1 MPMVDIEAT
10 PDETKKIT
18 GANVKS
24 QILAGHKDLTTGV
37 HGVGSNYIP
46 QAPAASHL
54 VRTFTKGW
62 TSDKLVKGAGVD
74 ADPVETILTYDLC
87 EIFLLPYYL
96 HRKLSR
102 FIHNVF
108 LTYDMIST
116 TVTGSGSVSQP
127 FYQPDVST
135 GTTSGSTSQQRL
147 NGLFGWLSGACLSLF
162 YGWGLLLNTN
172 YAEGF
177 IGMTP
182 NDTGVPLLT
191 YTDKH
196 CGFILVK
203 SASEDTIYASNADG
217 TTQTKTD
224 LGVTAA
230 AQWHHLRIE
239 SDTAGNV
246 YFYVDNVLKAT
257 HTTNLN
263 PDAMTW
269 KISIKNNAA
278 ADNKVYFENFMYGN
292 T

>member
-1 MPMVDIEAT
+1 MVDIEAT
-10 PDETKKIT
+10 LDETKKIT
-18 GANVKS
+18 GANVKA
-24 QILAGHKDLTTGV
+24 QVLAGHKGLTTGV
-37 HGVGSNYIP
+37 HGAGANYVAL
-46 QAPAASHL
+46 APTTPHL

-74 ADPVETILTYDLC
+74 ADPVETTLTYDLC
-87 EIFLLPYYL
+87 EAFLLPYYL

-116 TVTGSGSVSQP
+116 TVTGSGSVSQT
-127 FYQPDVST
+127 FYQPSVST

-147 NGLFGWLSGACLSLF
+147 IGLFGWLNGTYASIF
-162 YGWGLLLNTN
+162 YGWGQLNNTN
-172 YAEGF
+172 DAEGF

-203 SASEDTIYASNADG
+203 SANEDTIYASNANG

-224 LGVTAA
+224 LGVTAT

-246 YFYVDNVLKAT
+246 YFYVDHVLKAT

-278 ADNKVYFENFMYGN
+278 ADNKVYFENFMFGS